1 MNCRITFDNVK
12 KFVIKITWDNGHKLY
27 RIISWKYNKTCWVIF
42 RSDQNLICQ
51 RKRPGFAPHR
61 PLKCSWIHFIRS
73 LHRSTVRQF
82 YLMVSITICFTAKS
96 LNPKNEIYTNY
107 VMLNQSLKQLILF
120 YKSQCTF
127 TYSTWRVIIKK
138 ITSSLAIPALCKMK

>member
-1 MNCRITFDNVK
+1 M
-12 KFVIKITWDNGHKLY
+12 IKITWDNGHKLY
-27 RIISWKYNKTCWVIF
+27 RIISWKYHKTCWVIF

-96 LNPKNEIYTNY
+96 LNPKNMICTNY
-107 VMLNQSLKQLILF
+107 EMLNRCLKQPILF
-120 YKSQCTF
+120 HKSQCTF

>member
-1 MNCRITFDNVK
+1 MLN
-12 KFVIKITWDNGHKLY
+12 FVIKITWDNGHKLY
-27 RIISWKYNKTCWVIF
+27 RIISWKYYKTCWVIF

-51 RKRPGFAPHR
+51 RKCPGFSPHR
-61 PLKCSWIHFIRS
+61 PLQCSWIHFIRS

-96 LNPKNEIYTNY
+96 LNPKNMICTNY
-107 VMLNQSLKQLILF
+107 EMLNRCLKQPILF

-138 ITSSLAIPALCKMK
+138 ITSSLAIPSLCKLK

>member
-1 MNCRITFDNVK
+1 M
-12 KFVIKITWDNGHKLY
+12 IKITWDNGHKLY
-27 RIISWKYNKTCWVIF
+27 RIISWKYYKTCWVIF

-51 RKRPGFAPHR
+51 RKCPGFAPHR

-73 LHRSTVRQF
+73 FHRSTVRQF

-96 LNPKNEIYTNY
+96 LNPKNMICTNY
-107 VMLNQSLKQLILF
+107 EMLNPCLKQLILF